1 MLECLNVLMSRKSH
15 ILISVILAVVFLA
28 GAGAA
33 TAQNIRGTTAG
44 RNIPHSGNDM
54 NEFVGNSDTLNADTL
69 GWQPKGIEYHEDIP
83 DTTLQHSVYM
93 FRYDPLAVKI
103 KVVDFP
109 SLDPTG
115 VQYHDFL
122 DAMNGN
128 YYLSRGVVGQQH
140 LALYQTFGDQLYY
153 RMSPDVNLGYR
164 KRPENIWLIQTK
176 RPYTLLS
183 YASSLEKEHRVL
195 VTHSQNILPRWNMAF
210 DYKLINPDG
219 NYSNSSAT
227 NHYLD
232 ASTNYYTRDAR
243 YQVTAGIIWEKFR
256 MDENG
261 GITDDSIFRNRTISN
276 EGGVPVLFTNMGS
289 MDNNLTA
296 YAKQNFNTV
305 RPIEKY
311 RRHEEIKLIGY
322 DTIMVSGQQS
332 ADSGQVRARSEQ
344 LVADSNQA
352 IKIVPI
358 YDTIITYDT
367 IAPLRPMVVNTGVIG
382 MDIRFEKEKHVFVDS
397 TLFRKLS
404 GSLYWTNDAYMD
416 SRWRNPLKIMIG
428 VKPTLMHAFMYEG
441 FRARFFALNP
451 MASVTID
458 TKIGMVSASIEK
470 NIADNYYKNGYRF
483 EANLKAYLDSLHRHI
498 VRAEVVFQGQD
509 PDLIYHNLLTMSSSD
524 KKLGL
529 TNIQKFEA
537 GYRFKEWL
545 DWSVTARHIVNNI
558 WIEDSTTVV
567 QNGGNAWL
575 FQSRLNATLHWSWFH
590 YDMQHLFQYST
601 DQDQVRVPIFA
612 TKNSL
617 YADVKIFKGALR
629 AQFGIDLRYHTAFYA
644 DAWNPYTATFHRQND
659 FKVGNYIW
667 GDIFINLQVK
677 RASIFFKAG
686 HLNALWEGH
695 PNYYALPHYPG
706 NNFGFYYGMIWKFFD

>member
-1 MLECLNVLMSRKSH
+1 MKRFRHIVLSALLLTVMTTVGTTS
-15 ILISVILAVVFLA
+15 F
-28 GAGAA
+28 
-33 TAQNIRGTTAG
+33 AQNVNGTTAG

-54 NEFVGNSDTLNADTL
+54 NDFVGNSDTLNADTL
-69 GWQPKGIEYHEDIP
+69 GWQPKGIEYHEEIP
-83 DTTLQHSVYM
+83 DTTLQHSVFM
-93 FRYDPLAVKI
+93 FRYDPQAVKI
-103 KVVDFP
+103 KDVAYP

-115 VQYHDFL
+115 VQYHDAL

-128 YYLSRGVVGQQH
+128 YYLSRGVFGQQH
-140 LALYQTFGDQLYY
+140 LALYQTFGDALHF
-153 RMSPDVNLGYR
+153 RMAPDVNIGYR
-164 KRPENIWLIQTK
+164 VRPENLWLIQTK
-176 RPYTLLS
+176 RPYTSLS

-195 VTHSQNILPRWNMAF
+195 VSLAQNVMPRWNFAF
-210 DYKLINPDG
+210 DYKLINPSG

-232 ASTNYYTRDAR
+232 ATTNYYTRDAR

-261 GITDDSIFRNRTISN
+261 GITNDSIFRNRTIRN

-289 MDNNLTA
+289 IDKNLTA
-296 YAKQNFNTV
+296 FAKQTFNTV
-305 RPIEKY
+305 RPIDRY
-311 RRHEEIKLIGY
+311 RRREEIQFVGY
-322 DTIMVSGQQS
+322 DTIYSKP
-332 ADSGQVRARSEQ
+332 DSLQNSE
-344 LVADSNQA
+344 ST
-352 IKIVPI
+352 ITRIVPI
-358 YDTIITYDT
+358 YDTVVKYDT
-367 IAPLRPMVVNTGVIG
+367 IAPFRPMVINTGVFG
-382 MDIRFEKEKHVFVDS
+382 MDVRYDREKHVFVDS
-397 TLFRKLS
+397 TVTRKLS
-404 GSLYWTNDAYMD
+404 GSLYWTNDAYWD

-428 VKPTLMHAFMYEG
+428 VKPTLMHAFMYNG

-451 MASVTID
+451 MASVTVD

-483 EANLKAYLDSLHRHI
+483 DANLKAYLDSLRRHVI
-498 VRAEVVFQGQD
+498 RAEVVFQGQD
-509 PDLIYHNLLTMSSSD
+509 PELIYHNLVAMSGSD

-537 GYRFKEWL
+537 GYSFREWL

-567 QNGGNAWL
+567 QNGGSAWL
-575 FQSRLNATLHWSWFH
+575 FQSRLNATLHWKWFH

-601 DQDQVRVPIFA
+601 DQNQVRVPLFA
-612 TKNSL
+612 TKNSI

-644 DAWNPYTATFHRQND
+644 DAYNPYTSTFYRQND
-659 FKVGNYIW
+659 VKIGNYIW

-695 PNYYALPHYPG
+695 PNYYLLPHYPG

>member
-1 MLECLNVLMSRKSH
+1 M
-15 ILISVILAVVFLA
+15 ITI
-28 GAGAA
+28 GA
-33 TAQNIRGTTAG
+33 TTMAQNVNGTTAG
-44 RNIPHSGNDM
+44 RNIPHAGNDM
-54 NEFVGNSDTLNADTL
+54 NDFVGNSDTLNADTL

-83 DTTLQHSVYM
+83 DTTLQHSVYL
-93 FRYDPLAVKI
+93 FRYDPQAVKI
-103 KVVDFP
+103 KVVDYP

-115 VQYHDFL
+115 VQYLDAL

-128 YYLSRGVVGQQH
+128 YYLSRGVSGQQH
-140 LALYQTFGDQLYY
+140 LALYQTIGDTMHF
-153 RMSPDVNLGYR
+153 RIAPDVNAGYR
-164 KRPENIWLIQTK
+164 IRPENLWLIQTK
-176 RPYTLLS
+176 RPYTSLS

-195 VTHSQNILPRWNMAF
+195 VSISQNVMPRWNLAF

-232 ASTNYYTRDAR
+232 ATTNYYTRDAR
-243 YQVTAGIIWEKFR
+243 YQVTAGFIWEKFR

-261 GITDDSIFRNRTISN
+261 GITNDSIFRNRTIRN

-289 MDNNLTA
+289 IDKNLTA
-296 YAKQNFNTV
+296 FAKQTFNTV
-305 RPIEKY
+305 RPIDRY
-311 RRHEEIKLIGY
+311 RRHEEIQFIGY
-322 DTIMVSGQQS
+322 DTIYSKP
-332 ADSGQVRARSEQ
+332 DSLQNTEPSITR
-344 LVADSNQA
+344 
-352 IKIVPI
+352 IVPL
-358 YDTIITYDT
+358 YDTIVKYDT
-367 IAPLRPMVVNTGVIG
+367 IAPFRPMVVNTGVFG
-382 MDIRFEKEKHVFVDS
+382 MDIQYDREKHVFTDS
-397 TLFRKLS
+397 TVTRKLS
-404 GSLYWTNDAYMD
+404 GSIYWTNDAYWD
-416 SRWRNPLKIMIG
+416 SRWRNPLKLTIG
-428 VKPTLMHAFMYEG
+428 VKPTLMHAFMYNG

-451 MASVTID
+451 MASVTVD

-483 EANLKAYLDSLHRHI
+483 DANLRAYLDSLHKHTI
-498 VRAEVVFQGQD
+498 HAEVVFQGQD
-509 PDLIYHNLLTMSSSD
+509 PDLIYHNLLAMSGSD

-529 TNIQKFEA
+529 TNIQKFEV

-558 WIEDSTTVV
+558 WIEDSFTVV

-601 DQDQVRVPIFA
+601 DQNQVRVPIFA
-612 TKNSL
+612 TKNSI

-644 DAWNPYTATFHRQND
+644 DAYNPYTSTFYRQND

-695 PNYYALPHYPG
+695 PNYYILPHYPG

>member
-1 MLECLNVLMSRKSH
+1 MVM
-15 ILISVILAVVFLA
+15 ITI
-28 GAGAA
+28 GA
-33 TAQNIRGTTAG
+33 TTMAQNVNGTTAG
-44 RNIPHSGNDM
+44 RNIPHAGNDM
-54 NEFVGNSDTLNADTL
+54 NDFVGNSDTLNADTL
-69 GWQPKGIEYHEDIP
+69 GWQPKSIEYHEDIP
-83 DTTLQHSVYM
+83 DTTLQHSVYL
-93 FRYDPLAVKI
+93 FRYDPQAVKI
-103 KVVDFP
+103 KVVDYP

-115 VQYHDFL
+115 VQYLDAL

-128 YYLSRGVVGQQH
+128 YYLSRGVSGQQH
-140 LALYQTFGDQLYY
+140 LALYQTIGDTMHF
-153 RMSPDVNLGYR
+153 RIAPDVNAGYR
-164 KRPENIWLIQTK
+164 IRPENLWLIQTK
-176 RPYTLLS
+176 RPYTSLS

-195 VTHSQNILPRWNMAF
+195 VSISQNVMPRWNLAF

-232 ASTNYYTRDAR
+232 ATTNYYTRDAR
-243 YQVTAGIIWEKFR
+243 YQVTAGFIWEKFR

-261 GITDDSIFRNRTISN
+261 GITNDSIFRNRTIRN

-289 MDNNLTA
+289 IDKNLTA
-296 YAKQNFNTV
+296 FAKQTFNTV
-305 RPIEKY
+305 RPIDRY
-311 RRHEEIKLIGY
+311 RRHEEIQFIGY
-322 DTIMVSGQQS
+322 DTIYSKP
-332 ADSGQVRARSEQ
+332 DSLQNTEPSITR
-344 LVADSNQA
+344 
-352 IKIVPI
+352 IVPL
-358 YDTIITYDT
+358 YDTIVKYDT
-367 IAPLRPMVVNTGVIG
+367 IAPFRPMVVNTGVFG
-382 MDIRFEKEKHVFVDS
+382 MDIQYDREKHVFTDS
-397 TLFRKLS
+397 TVTRKLS
-404 GSLYWTNDAYMD
+404 GSIYWTNDAYWD
-416 SRWRNPLKIMIG
+416 SRWRNPLKLTIG
-428 VKPTLMHAFMYEG
+428 VKPTLMHAFMYNG

-451 MASVTID
+451 MASVTVD

-483 EANLKAYLDSLHRHI
+483 DANLRAYLDSLHKHTI
-498 VRAEVVFQGQD
+498 HAEVVFQGQD
-509 PDLIYHNLLTMSSSD
+509 PDLIYHNLLAMSGSD

-529 TNIQKFEA
+529 TNIQKFEV

-558 WIEDSTTVV
+558 WIEDSFTVV

-601 DQDQVRVPIFA
+601 DQNQVRVPIFA
-612 TKNSL
+612 TKNSI

-644 DAWNPYTATFHRQND
+644 DAYNPYTSTFYRQND

-695 PNYYALPHYPG
+695 PNYYLLPHYPG

>member
-1 MLECLNVLMSRKSH
+1 M
-15 ILISVILAVVFLA
+15 ITI
-28 GAGAA
+28 GA
-33 TAQNIRGTTAG
+33 TTMAQNVNGTTAG
-44 RNIPHSGNDM
+44 RNIPHAGNDM
-54 NEFVGNSDTLNADTL
+54 NDFVGNSDTLNADTL

-83 DTTLQHSVYM
+83 DTTLQHSVYL
-93 FRYDPLAVKI
+93 FRYDPQAVKI
-103 KVVDFP
+103 KVVDYP

-115 VQYHDFL
+115 VQYLDAL

-128 YYLSRGVVGQQH
+128 YYLSRGVFGQQH
-140 LALYQTFGDQLYY
+140 LALYQTIGDAMHF
-153 RMSPDVNLGYR
+153 RIAPDVNAGYR
-164 KRPENIWLIQTK
+164 IRPENLWLIQTK
-176 RPYTLLS
+176 RPYTSLS

-195 VTHSQNILPRWNMAF
+195 VSISQNVMPRWNLAF

-232 ASTNYYTRDAR
+232 ATTNYYTRDAR
-243 YQVTAGIIWEKFR
+243 YQVTAGFIWEKFR

-261 GITDDSIFRNRTISN
+261 GITNDSIFRNRTIRN

-289 MDNNLTA
+289 IDKNLTA
-296 YAKQNFNTV
+296 FAKQTFNTV
-305 RPIEKY
+305 RPIDRY
-311 RRHEEIKLIGY
+311 RRHEEIQFIGY
-322 DTIMVSGQQS
+322 DTIYSKP
-332 ADSGQVRARSEQ
+332 DSLQNTEPSITR
-344 LVADSNQA
+344 
-352 IKIVPI
+352 IVPL
-358 YDTIITYDT
+358 YDTIVKYDT
-367 IAPLRPMVVNTGVIG
+367 IAPFRPMVVNTGVFG
-382 MDIRFEKEKHVFVDS
+382 MDIQYDREKHVFTDS
-397 TLFRKLS
+397 TVTRKLS
-404 GSLYWTNDAYMD
+404 GSIYWTNDAYWD
-416 SRWRNPLKIMIG
+416 SRWRNPLKLTIG
-428 VKPTLMHAFMYEG
+428 VKPTLMHAFMYNG

-451 MASVTID
+451 MASVTVD

-483 EANLKAYLDSLHRHI
+483 DANLRAYLDSLHKHTI
-498 VRAEVVFQGQD
+498 HAKVVFQGQD
-509 PDLIYHNLLTMSSSD
+509 PDLIYHNLLAMSGSD

-529 TNIQKFEA
+529 TNIQKFEV

-558 WIEDSTTVV
+558 WIEDSFTVV

-601 DQDQVRVPIFA
+601 DQNQVRVPIFA
-612 TKNSL
+612 TKNSI

-644 DAWNPYTATFHRQND
+644 DAYNPYTSTFYRQND

-695 PNYYALPHYPG
+695 PNYYILPHYPG

>member
-1 MLECLNVLMSRKSH
+1 MTTVCTTS
-15 ILISVILAVVFLA
+15 F
-28 GAGAA
+28 
-33 TAQNIRGTTAG
+33 AQNVNGTTAG

-54 NEFVGNSDTLNADTL
+54 NDFVGNSDTLNADTL
-69 GWQPKGIEYHEDIP
+69 GWQPKGIEYHEEIP
-83 DTTLQHSVYM
+83 DTTLQHSVFM
-93 FRYDPLAVKI
+93 FRYDPQAVKI
-103 KVVDFP
+103 KDVAYP

-115 VQYHDFL
+115 VQYHDAL

-128 YYLSRGVVGQQH
+128 YYLSRGVFGQQH
-140 LALYQTFGDQLYY
+140 LALYHTFGDALQF
-153 RMSPDVNLGYR
+153 RMAPDVNIGYR
-164 KRPENIWLIQTK
+164 VRPENLWLIQTK
-176 RPYTLLS
+176 RPYTNLS

-195 VTHSQNILPRWNMAF
+195 VSLAQNVMPRWNFAF
-210 DYKLINPDG
+210 DYKLINPSG

-232 ASTNYYTRDAR
+232 ATTNYYTRDAR

-261 GITDDSIFRNRTISN
+261 GITNDSIFRNRTIRN

-289 MDNNLTA
+289 IDKNLTA
-296 YAKQNFNTV
+296 FAKQTFNTV
-305 RPIEKY
+305 RPIDRY
-311 RRHEEIKLIGY
+311 RRREEIQFVGY
-322 DTIMVSGQQS
+322 DTIYSKP
-332 ADSGQVRARSEQ
+332 DSLQNSE
-344 LVADSNQA
+344 ST
-352 IKIVPI
+352 ITRIVPI
-358 YDTIITYDT
+358 YDTVVKYDT
-367 IAPLRPMVVNTGVIG
+367 IAPFRPMVINTGVFG
-382 MDIRFEKEKHVFVDS
+382 MDVRYDREKHVFVDS
-397 TLFRKLS
+397 SVTRKLS
-404 GSLYWTNDAYMD
+404 GSLYWTNDTYWD

-428 VKPTLMHAFMYEG
+428 VKPTLMHAFMYNG

-451 MASVTID
+451 MASVTVD

-483 EANLKAYLDSLHRHI
+483 DANLKAYLDSLRRHVI
-498 VRAEVVFQGQD
+498 RAEVVFQGQD
-509 PDLIYHNLLTMSSSD
+509 PDLIYHNLVAINGSD
-524 KKLGL
+524 KTLGL

-537 GYRFKEWL
+537 GYSFREWL

-567 QNGGNAWL
+567 QNGGSAWL
-575 FQSRLNATLHWSWFH
+575 FQSRLNATLHWKWFH

-601 DQDQVRVPIFA
+601 DQNQVRVPLFA
-612 TKNSL
+612 TKNSI

-644 DAWNPYTATFHRQND
+644 DAYNPYTSTFYRQND
-659 FKVGNYIW
+659 VKIGNYVW

-695 PNYYALPHYPG
+695 PNYYLLPHYPG

>member
-1 MLECLNVLMSRKSH
+1 MTTVGTTS
-15 ILISVILAVVFLA
+15 F
-28 GAGAA
+28 
-33 TAQNIRGTTAG
+33 AQNVNGTTAG

-54 NEFVGNSDTLNADTL
+54 NDFVGNSDTLNADTL

-83 DTTLQHSVYM
+83 DTTLQHSVFM
-93 FRYDPLAVKI
+93 FRYDPQAVKI
-103 KVVDFP
+103 KDVAYP

-115 VQYHDFL
+115 VQYHDAL

-128 YYLSRGVVGQQH
+128 YYLSRGVFGQQH
-140 LALYQTFGDQLYY
+140 LALYQTFGDALHF
-153 RMSPDVNLGYR
+153 RIAPDVNIGYR
-164 KRPENIWLIQTK
+164 VRPENLWLIQTK
-176 RPYTLLS
+176 RPYTSLS

-195 VTHSQNILPRWNMAF
+195 VSLAQNVMPRWNIAF
-210 DYKLINPDG
+210 DYKLINPSG

-232 ASTNYYTRDAR
+232 ATTNYYTRDAR

-261 GITDDSIFRNRTISN
+261 GITNDSIFRNRTIRN

-289 MDNNLTA
+289 IDKNLTA
-296 YAKQNFNTV
+296 FAKQTFNTV
-305 RPIEKY
+305 RPIDRY
-311 RRHEEIKLIGY
+311 RRREEIQFVGY
-322 DTIMVSGQQS
+322 DTIYSKP
-332 ADSGQVRARSEQ
+332 DSLQNSE
-344 LVADSNQA
+344 ST
-352 IKIVPI
+352 ITRIVPI
-358 YDTIITYDT
+358 YDTVVKYDT
-367 IAPLRPMVVNTGVIG
+367 ISPFRPMVINTGVFG
-382 MDIRFEKEKHVFVDS
+382 MDVRYDREKHVFVDS
-397 TLFRKLS
+397 TVTRKLS
-404 GSLYWTNDAYMD
+404 GSLYWTNDAYWD

-428 VKPTLMHAFMYEG
+428 VKPTLMHAFMYNG

-451 MASVTID
+451 MASVTVD

-483 EANLKAYLDSLHRHI
+483 DANLKAYLDSLRRHVI
-498 VRAEVVFQGQD
+498 RAEVVFQGQD
-509 PDLIYHNLLTMSSSD
+509 PDLIYHNLVAMSGND

-537 GYRFKEWL
+537 GYSFHEWL
-545 DWSVTARHIVNNI
+545 DWSMTARHIVNNI
-558 WIEDSTTVV
+558 WIEDSTTVL
-567 QNGGNAWL
+567 QNGGSAWL
-575 FQSRLNATLHWSWFH
+575 FQSRLNASLHWKWFH

-601 DQDQVRVPIFA
+601 DQNQVRVPMFA
-612 TKNSL
+612 TKNSI

-644 DAWNPYTATFHRQND
+644 DAYNPYTSTFYRQND
-659 FKVGNYIW
+659 VKIGNYIW

-695 PNYYALPHYPG
+695 PNYYLLPHYPG

>member
-1 MLECLNVLMSRKSH
+1 MT
-15 ILISVILAVVFLA
+15 AVGTTSF
-28 GAGAA
+28 
-33 TAQNIRGTTAG
+33 AQNVNGTTAG

-54 NEFVGNSDTLNADTL
+54 NDFVGNSDTLNADTL

-83 DTTLQHSVYM
+83 DTTLQHSVFM
-93 FRYDPLAVKI
+93 FRYDPQAVKI
-103 KVVDFP
+103 KDVAYP

-115 VQYHDFL
+115 VQYHDAL

-128 YYLSRGVVGQQH
+128 YYLSRGVFGQQH
-140 LALYQTFGDQLYY
+140 LALYQTFGDALLF
-153 RMSPDVNLGYR
+153 RIAPDVNIGYR
-164 KRPENIWLIQTK
+164 VRPENLWLIQTK
-176 RPYTLLS
+176 RPYTSLS

-195 VTHSQNILPRWNMAF
+195 VSLAQNVMPRWNIAF
-210 DYKLINPDG
+210 DYKLINPSG

-232 ASTNYYTRDAR
+232 ATTNYYTRDAR

-261 GITDDSIFRNRTISN
+261 GITNDSIFRNRTIRN

-289 MDNNLTA
+289 IDKNLTA
-296 YAKQNFNTV
+296 FAKQTYNTV
-305 RPIEKY
+305 RPIDRY
-311 RRHEEIKLIGY
+311 RRHEEIQLVGY
-322 DTIMVSGQQS
+322 DTIYSTP
-332 ADSGQVRARSEQ
+332 DSLQNPEPTITR
-344 LVADSNQA
+344 
-352 IKIVPI
+352 IVPI
-358 YDTIITYDT
+358 YDTVVKYDT
-367 IAPLRPMVVNTGVIG
+367 IAPFRPMVINTGVFG
-382 MDIRFEKEKHVFVDS
+382 MDVRYDREKHVFADS
-397 TLFRKLS
+397 TVMRKLS
-404 GSLYWTNDAYMD
+404 GSIYWTNDAYWD

-428 VKPTLMHAFMYEG
+428 VKPTLMHAFMYNG
-441 FRARFFALNP
+441 FRARLFSLNP
-451 MASVTID
+451 MASVTVD
-458 TKIGMVSASIEK
+458 TKIGMISASIEK

-483 EANLKAYLDSLHRHI
+483 DANLKAYLDSLRRHVI
-498 VRAEVVFQGQD
+498 RAEVVFQGQD
-509 PDLIYHNLLTMSSSD
+509 PDLIYHNLVAMSGND

-537 GYRFKEWL
+537 GYSFREWL
-545 DWSVTARHIVNNI
+545 DWSVTARHIVNNT
-558 WIEDSTTVV
+558 WIEDSATVV
-567 QNGGNAWL
+567 QNGGSAWL
-575 FQSRLNATLHWSWFH
+575 FQSRLNATLHWKWFH

-601 DQDQVRVPIFA
+601 DQNQVRVPLFA
-612 TKNSL
+612 TKNSI

-644 DAWNPYTATFHRQND
+644 DAYNPYTSTFYRQND
-659 FKVGNYIW
+659 VKIGNYIW

-695 PNYYALPHYPG
+695 PNYYLLPHYPG

>member
-1 MLECLNVLMSRKSH
+1 M
-15 ILISVILAVVFLA
+15 ITI
-28 GAGAA
+28 GA
-33 TAQNIRGTTAG
+33 TTMAQNVNGTTAG
-44 RNIPHSGNDM
+44 RNIPHAGNDM
-54 NEFVGNSDTLNADTL
+54 NDFVGNSDTLNADTL
-69 GWQPKGIEYHEDIP
+69 GWQPKSIEYHEDIP
-83 DTTLQHSVYM
+83 DTTLQHSVYL
-93 FRYDPLAVKI
+93 FRYDPQAVKI
-103 KVVDFP
+103 KVVDYP

-115 VQYHDFL
+115 VQYLDAL

-128 YYLSRGVVGQQH
+128 YYLSRGVSGQQH
-140 LALYQTFGDQLYY
+140 LALYQTIGDTMHF
-153 RMSPDVNLGYR
+153 RIAPDVNAGYR
-164 KRPENIWLIQTK
+164 IRPENLWLIQTK
-176 RPYTLLS
+176 RPYTSLS

-195 VTHSQNILPRWNMAF
+195 VSISQNVMPRWNLAF

-232 ASTNYYTRDAR
+232 ATTNYYTRDAR
-243 YQVTAGIIWEKFR
+243 YQVTAGFIWEKFR

-261 GITDDSIFRNRTISN
+261 GITNDSIFRNRTIRN

-289 MDNNLTA
+289 IDKNLTA
-296 YAKQNFNTV
+296 FAKQTFNTV
-305 RPIEKY
+305 RPIDRY
-311 RRHEEIKLIGY
+311 RRHEEIQFIGY
-322 DTIMVSGQQS
+322 DTIYSKP
-332 ADSGQVRARSEQ
+332 DSLQNTEPSITR
-344 LVADSNQA
+344 
-352 IKIVPI
+352 IVPL
-358 YDTIITYDT
+358 YDTIVKYDT
-367 IAPLRPMVVNTGVIG
+367 IAPFRPMVVNTGVFG
-382 MDIRFEKEKHVFVDS
+382 MDIQYDREKHVFTDS
-397 TLFRKLS
+397 TVTRKLS
-404 GSLYWTNDAYMD
+404 GSIYWTNDAYWD
-416 SRWRNPLKIMIG
+416 SRWRNPLKLTIG
-428 VKPTLMHAFMYEG
+428 VKPTLMHAFMYNG

-451 MASVTID
+451 MASVTVD

-483 EANLKAYLDSLHRHI
+483 DANLRAYLDSLHKHTI
-498 VRAEVVFQGQD
+498 HAEVVFQGQD
-509 PDLIYHNLLTMSSSD
+509 PDLIYHNLLAMSGSD

-529 TNIQKFEA
+529 TNIQKFEV

-558 WIEDSTTVV
+558 WIEDSFTVV

-601 DQDQVRVPIFA
+601 DQNQVRVPIFA
-612 TKNSL
+612 TKNSI

-644 DAWNPYTATFHRQND
+644 DAYNPYTSTFYRQND

-677 RASIFFKAG
+677 VNKNDMGQVIGKQGKMAKSIRTVMKSVAG
-686 HLNALWEGH
+686 KEHKKINVEFVG
-695 PNYYALPHYPG
+695 
-706 NNFGFYYGMIWKFFD
+706 

>member
-1 MLECLNVLMSRKSH
+1 MVAFVTVGSTS
-15 ILISVILAVVFLA
+15 F
-28 GAGAA
+28 
-33 TAQNIRGTTAG
+33 AQNVNGTTAG

-54 NEFVGNSDTLNADTL
+54 NDFVGNSDTLNADTL

-83 DTTLQHSVYM
+83 DTTLQRSVFM
-93 FRYDPLAVKI
+93 FRYDPQSVKI
-103 KVVDFP
+103 KDVVYP

-115 VQYHDFL
+115 VQYHDAL

-128 YYLSRGVVGQQH
+128 YYLSRGVFGQQH
-140 LALYQTFGDQLYY
+140 LSLYQTFGDQLYF
-153 RMSPDVNLGYR
+153 RLSPDVNIGYR
-164 KRPENIWLIQTK
+164 IRPENLWLIQTK
-176 RPYTLLS
+176 RPYTSLS

-195 VTHSQNILPRWNMAF
+195 VSLAQNVMPRWNFAF
-210 DYKLINPDG
+210 DYKLINPSG

-232 ASTNYYTRDAR
+232 ATTNYYTRDAR

-261 GITDDSIFRNRTISN
+261 GITNDSIFRNRLISN

-289 MDNNLTA
+289 VNKNLTA
-296 YAKQNFNTV
+296 FAKQTYNTV
-305 RPIEKY
+305 RPIDRY
-311 RRHEEIKLIGY
+311 RRHKEIQFVGY
-322 DTIMVSGQQS
+322 DTIYIKP
-332 ADSGQVRARSEQ
+332 DSLQKTESKEILR
-344 LVADSNQA
+344 
-352 IKIVPI
+352 IVPV
-358 YDTIITYDT
+358 YDTVVTYDT
-367 IAPLRPMVVNTGVIG
+367 IAPFKPMVVNTGVFG
-382 MDIRFEKEKHVFVDS
+382 MDIRYDREKHVFVDS
-397 TLFRKLS
+397 TVMRKLS

-416 SRWRNPLKIMIG
+416 SRWRNPLKLMIG
-428 VKPTLMHAFMYEG
+428 VKPTLMHAFMYNG
-441 FRARFFALNP
+441 FRARMFSLNP
-451 MASVTID
+451 MASVTVD
-458 TKIGMVSASIEK
+458 TKIGMVSAAIEK

-483 EANLKAYLDSLHRHI
+483 NADLKAYLDSLHRHVI
-498 VRAEVVFQGQD
+498 RAEVVFQGQD
-509 PDLIYHNLLTMSSSD
+509 PDLIYHNLVAMSGSD

-529 TNIQKFEA
+529 TNIQKFEV
-537 GYRFKEWL
+537 GYRFREWV
-545 DWSVTARHIVNNI
+545 DWSVTARHVVNNI

-567 QNGGNAWL
+567 QNGGSTWL
-575 FQSRLNATLHWSWFH
+575 FQSRLNATLHWKWFH

-601 DQDQVRVPIFA
+601 DQNQVRVPLFA
-612 TKNSL
+612 TKNSI

-644 DAWNPYTATFHRQND
+644 DAYNPYTATFYRQND

-695 PNYYALPHYPG
+695 PNYYLLPHYPG

>member
-1 MLECLNVLMSRKSH
+1 MKRFRHIVLSALLLTVMT
-15 ILISVILAVVFLA
+15 AVGTTSF
-28 GAGAA
+28 
-33 TAQNIRGTTAG
+33 AQNVNGTTAG

-54 NEFVGNSDTLNADTL
+54 NDFVGNSDTLNADTL

-83 DTTLQHSVYM
+83 DTTLQHSVFM
-93 FRYDPLAVKI
+93 FRYDPQAVKI
-103 KVVDFP
+103 KDVAYP

-115 VQYHDFL
+115 VQYHDAL

-128 YYLSRGVVGQQH
+128 YYLSRGVFGQQH
-140 LALYQTFGDQLYY
+140 LALYQTFGDALLF
-153 RMSPDVNLGYR
+153 RIAPDVNIGYR
-164 KRPENIWLIQTK
+164 VRPENLWLIQTK
-176 RPYTLLS
+176 RPYTSLS

-195 VTHSQNILPRWNMAF
+195 VSLAQNVMPRWNIAF
-210 DYKLINPDG
+210 DYKLINPSG

-232 ASTNYYTRDAR
+232 ATTNYYTRDAR

-261 GITDDSIFRNRTISN
+261 GITNDSIFRNRTIRN

-289 MDNNLTA
+289 IDKNLTA
-296 YAKQNFNTV
+296 FAKQTYNTV
-305 RPIEKY
+305 RPIDRY
-311 RRHEEIKLIGY
+311 RRHEEIQLVGY
-322 DTIMVSGQQS
+322 DTIYSTP
-332 ADSGQVRARSEQ
+332 DSLQNPEPTITR
-344 LVADSNQA
+344 
-352 IKIVPI
+352 IVPI
-358 YDTIITYDT
+358 YDTVVKYDT
-367 IAPLRPMVVNTGVIG
+367 IAPFRPMVINTGVFG
-382 MDIRFEKEKHVFVDS
+382 MDVRYDREKHVFADS
-397 TLFRKLS
+397 TVMRKLS
-404 GSLYWTNDAYMD
+404 GSIYWTNDAYWD

-428 VKPTLMHAFMYEG
+428 VKPTLMHAFMYNG
-441 FRARFFALNP
+441 FRARLFSLNP
-451 MASVTID
+451 MASVTVD
-458 TKIGMVSASIEK
+458 TKIGMISASIEK

-483 EANLKAYLDSLHRHI
+483 DANLKAYLDSLRRHVI
-498 VRAEVVFQGQD
+498 RAEVVFQGQD
-509 PDLIYHNLLTMSSSD
+509 PDLIYHNLVAMSGND

-537 GYRFKEWL
+537 GYSFREWL
-545 DWSVTARHIVNNI
+545 DWSVTARHIVNNT
-558 WIEDSTTVV
+558 WIEDSATVV
-567 QNGGNAWL
+567 QNGGSAWL
-575 FQSRLNATLHWSWFH
+575 FQSRLNATLHWKWFH

-601 DQDQVRVPIFA
+601 DQNQVRVPLFA
-612 TKNSL
+612 TKNSI

-644 DAWNPYTATFHRQND
+644 DAYNPYTSTFYRQND
-659 FKVGNYIW
+659 VKIGNYIW

-695 PNYYALPHYPG
+695 PNYYLLPHYPG

>member
-1 MLECLNVLMSRKSH
+1 MTTVGTTS
-15 ILISVILAVVFLA
+15 F
-28 GAGAA
+28 
-33 TAQNIRGTTAG
+33 AQNVNGTTAG

-54 NEFVGNSDTLNADTL
+54 NDFVGNSDTLNADTL
-69 GWQPKGIEYHEDIP
+69 GWQPKGIEYHEEIP
-83 DTTLQHSVYM
+83 DTTLQHSVFM
-93 FRYDPLAVKI
+93 FRYDPQAVKI
-103 KVVDFP
+103 KDVAYP

-115 VQYHDFL
+115 VQYHDAL

-128 YYLSRGVVGQQH
+128 YYLSRGVFGQQH
-140 LALYQTFGDQLYY
+140 LALYQTFGDALHF
-153 RMSPDVNLGYR
+153 RMAPDVNIGYR
-164 KRPENIWLIQTK
+164 VRPENLWLIQTK
-176 RPYTLLS
+176 RPYTSLS

-195 VTHSQNILPRWNMAF
+195 VSLAQNVMPRWNFAF
-210 DYKLINPDG
+210 DYKLINPSG

-232 ASTNYYTRDAR
+232 ATTNYYTRDAR

-261 GITDDSIFRNRTISN
+261 GITNDSIFRNRTIRN

-289 MDNNLTA
+289 IDKNLTA
-296 YAKQNFNTV
+296 FAKQTFNTV
-305 RPIEKY
+305 RPIDRY
-311 RRHEEIKLIGY
+311 RRREEIQFVGY
-322 DTIMVSGQQS
+322 DTIYSKP
-332 ADSGQVRARSEQ
+332 DSLQNSE
-344 LVADSNQA
+344 ST
-352 IKIVPI
+352 ITRIVPI
-358 YDTIITYDT
+358 YDTVVKYDT
-367 IAPLRPMVVNTGVIG
+367 IAPFRPMVINTGVFG
-382 MDIRFEKEKHVFVDS
+382 MDVRYDREKHVFVDS
-397 TLFRKLS
+397 TVTRKLS
-404 GSLYWTNDAYMD
+404 GSLYWTNDAYWD

-428 VKPTLMHAFMYEG
+428 VKPTLMHAFMYNG

-451 MASVTID
+451 MASVTVD

-483 EANLKAYLDSLHRHI
+483 DANLKAYLDSLRRHVI
-498 VRAEVVFQGQD
+498 RAEVVFQGQD
-509 PDLIYHNLLTMSSSD
+509 PELIYHNLVAMSGSD

-537 GYRFKEWL
+537 GYSFREWL

-567 QNGGNAWL
+567 QNGGSAWL
-575 FQSRLNATLHWSWFH
+575 FQSRLNATLHWKWFH

-601 DQDQVRVPIFA
+601 DQNQVRVPLFA
-612 TKNSL
+612 TKNSI

-644 DAWNPYTATFHRQND
+644 DAYNPYTSTFYRQND
-659 FKVGNYIW
+659 VKIGNYIW

-695 PNYYALPHYPG
+695 PNYYLLPHYPG